1 LPLTKSQQKRAD
13 HKEKFKRIGAALNTL
28 SVNQIAWRDHL
39 GDHQFKVVSK
49 SIEDKAVSSRMYGP
63 QTKSQ
68 QFIRT
73 VRKGQ

>member
-1 LPLTKSQQKRAD
+1 LTLTKSQQKRAE
-13 HKEKFKRIGAALNTL
+13 HKEKFKKIGAALSTL

-49 SIEDKAVSSRMYGP
+49 AIEDKSISSRMYGP
-63 QTKSQ
+63 QMKSQ